1 MADKN
6 QKIIYRAVSF
16 AEWIDIQKLNSR
28 FRGIENTYEGKLFIE
43 NKEDALFFQEKFMMW
58 DNISYLVI
66 EIIINLDIYNLF
78 SIEEADE
85 RIVLAVDR
93 DNLAQ
98 FNQSV
103 ISIKQI

>member
-1 MADKN
+1 M
-6 QKIIYRAVSF
+6 I
-16 AEWIDIQKLNSR
+16 
-28 FRGIENTYEGKLFIE
+28 
-43 NKEDALFFQEKFMMW
+43 W

-78 SIEEADE
+78 SAEEADE

-93 DNLAQ
+93 DSLTQ